1 MRSPADLWVY
11 LSTSPLIWLTLTV
24 CTWIAA
30 SELSLKLK
38 RNPLVNPVLTSIAFI
53 ALVMELFDIPY
64 QTFFAGAQFVH
75 FLLGP
80 ATVAIA
86 IPLYLQWH
94 EVRKVLLPIIIALS
108 VGSIAAIASVI
119 LLGWLVGLPKDVMI
133 SFLPKSA
140 TAGVAMA
147 ISSSLGGNP
156 SLTAVLV
163 ILTGIIGAL
172 IVTPMMN
179 RMGIR
184 DYAARGF
191 AVGLTSHGIGTARAY
206 EVDATAGLFAGIAM
220 ALNAVATSL
229 IVPFAAKW
237 LLGAP

>member
-1 MRSPADLWVY
+1 MRSPVDLWVY

-30 SELSLKLK
+30 VEISVRLK
-38 RNPLVNPVLTSIAFI
+38 RNPLVNPVMTSII
-53 ALVMELFDIPY
+53 VLSVVMTVFHIPY
-64 QTFFAGAQFVH
+64 EKFFAGAQFVH

-86 IPLYLQWH
+86 VPLYLQWD
-94 EVRKVLLPIIIALS
+94 EVKKVLAPIGVALAVGSVVAVLS
-108 VGSIAAIASVI
+108 VIA
-119 LLGWLVGLPKDVMI
+119 LGWLVGLPRDVLI

-206 EVDATAGLFAGIAM
+206 DVDPTAGLFAGIAM
-220 ALNAVATSL
+220 ALNAIATSI
-229 IVPFAAKW
+229 IVPLAARL
-237 LLGAP
+237 LLGS

>member
-1 MRSPADLWVY
+1 MRSPVELWVY

-30 SELSLKLK
+30 TELSIRLK
-38 RNPLVNPVLTSIAFI
+38 RNPLVNPVLTSILF
-53 ALVMELFDIPY
+53 LSVVMAVFGIPY
-64 QTFFAGAQFVH
+64 ERFFAGAQFVH

-86 IPLYLQWH
+86 VPLYKQWH
-94 EVRKVLLPIIIALS
+94 EVKRVLVPIGIALT
-108 VGSIAAIASVI
+108 VGSVIAIVSVVA
-119 LLGWLVGLPKDVMI
+119 LGTLVGLPREVMI
-133 SFLPKSA
+133 AFLPKSA

-147 ISSSLGGNP
+147 VSASLGGNP

-191 AVGLTSHGIGTARAY
+191 AVGLTAHGIGTARAY
-206 EVDATAGLFAGIAM
+206 DVDPTAGLFAGIAM
-220 ALNAVATSL
+220 ALNAVATSIL
-229 IVPFAAKW
+229 VPVAASL
-237 LLGAP
+237 LLG

>member
-1 MRSPADLWVY
+1 MRSPVELWVY

-30 SELSLKLK
+30 TELSIRLK
-38 RNPLVNPVLTSIAFI
+38 RNPLVNPVLTSILF
-53 ALVMELFDIPY
+53 LSVVMSVFSIPY
-64 QTFFAGAQFVH
+64 ESFFAGAQFVH

-86 IPLYLQWH
+86 VPLYKQWH
-94 EVRKVLLPIIIALS
+94 EVKRVLVPIGIALT
-108 VGSIAAIASVI
+108 VGSVIAIVSVVA
-119 LLGWLVGLPKDVMI
+119 LGTLVGLPREVMI
-133 SFLPKSA
+133 AFLPKSA

-147 ISSSLGGNP
+147 VSASLGGNP

-191 AVGLTSHGIGTARAY
+191 AVGLTAHGIGTARAY
-206 EVDATAGLFAGIAM
+206 EVDPTAGLFAGIAM
-220 ALNAVATSL
+220 ALNAVATSIL
-229 IVPFAAKW
+229 VPVAASL
-237 LLGAP
+237 LLG

>member
-1 MRSPADLWVY
+1 MRSPVDLWVY
-11 LSTSPLIWLTLTV
+11 LSTSPLIWLTLTI

-30 SELSLKLK
+30 VELSVRLK
-38 RNPLVNPVLTSIAFI
+38 RHPLLNPVMISIIFLS
-53 ALVMELFDIPY
+53 LVMTVFHIPY
-64 QTFFAGAQFVH
+64 ERFFAGAQFVH

-86 IPLYLQWH
+86 VPLYLQWD
-94 EVRKVLLPIIIALS
+94 EVKPVLAPIGVALI
-108 VGSIAAIASVI
+108 VGSLVAVISVI
-119 LLGWLVGLPKDVMI
+119 VLGSLVGLPRDVMV

-172 IVTPMMN
+172 IVTPLMN

-206 EVDATAGLFAGIAM
+206 EVDKTAGLFAGIAM
-220 ALNAVATSL
+220 ALNAIATSL
-229 IVPFAAKW
+229 IVPLAARL
-237 LLGAP
+237 LLGS

>member
-1 MRSPADLWVY
+1 MRSPVDLWVY
-11 LSTSPLIWLTLTV
+11 LSTSPLIWLTLTL
-24 CTWIAA
+24 CTWIGA
-30 SELSLKLK
+30 SELSRRFN
-38 RNPLVNPVLTSIAFI
+38 RNPLANPVLTSILFLS
-53 ALVMELFDIPY
+53 LVMTIFDIPY
-64 QTFFAGAQFVH
+64 ERFFEGAQFVH

-86 IPLYLQWH
+86 VPLFRQW
-94 EVRKVLLPIIIALS
+94 EQVKRLLLPIAAALTVGSLVAVLS
-108 VGSIAAIASVI
+108 VVALGS
-119 LLGWLVGLPKDVMI
+119 LLGLSDEVMI

-147 ISSSLGGNP
+147 ISASLGGNP

-172 IVTPMMN
+172 IVTPFMN
-179 RMGIR
+179 LMKIR

-206 EVDATAGLFAGIAM
+206 EVDETAGLFAGIAM
-220 ALNAVATSL
+220 ALNAVATAAVVPIAAAWL
-229 IVPFAAKW
+229 IR
-237 LLGAP
+237 

>member
-1 MRSPADLWVY
+1 VVGSV
-11 LSTSPLIWLTLTV
+11 
-24 CTWIAA
+24 
-30 SELSLKLK
+30 
-38 RNPLVNPVLTSIAFI
+38 
-53 ALVMELFDIPY
+53 
-64 QTFFAGAQFVH
+64 
-75 FLLGP
+75 
-80 ATVAIA
+80 VA
-86 IPLYLQWH
+86 
-94 EVRKVLLPIIIALS
+94 VLS
-108 VGSIAAIASVI
+108 VIA
-119 LLGWLVGLPKDVMI
+119 LGWLVGLPRDVLI

-206 EVDATAGLFAGIAM
+206 DVDPTAGLFAGIAM
-220 ALNAVATSL
+220 ALNAIATSI
-229 IVPFAAKW
+229 IVPLAARL
-237 LLGAP
+237 LLGS

>member
-1 MRSPADLWVY
+1 MRSPVDLWVY

-30 SELSLKLK
+30 SELSLKLN
-38 RNPLVNPVLTSIAFI
+38 RHPLVNPVLTSICFI
-53 ALVMELFDIPY
+53 ALVMEIFSIPY

-86 IPLYLQWH
+86 VPLYLQWH
-94 EVRKVLLPIIIALS
+94 EVRKVLLPIVIALT
-108 VGSIAAIASVI
+108 VGSLAAISSV
-119 LLGWLVGLPKDVMI
+119 LVLGWLVGLPKDVMI

-163 ILTGIIGAL
+163 ILTGIVGAL

-220 ALNAVATSL
+220 ALNAVATSI
-229 IVPFAAKW
+229 IVPFAAKL
-237 LLGAP
+237 LLGLQ

>member
-1 MRSPADLWVY
+1 MRSPVDLWVY

-30 SELSLKLK
+30 VEISVRLK
-38 RNPLVNPVLTSIAFI
+38 RNPLVNPVMTSII
-53 ALVMELFDIPY
+53 VLSVVMTVFHIPY
-64 QTFFAGAQFVH
+64 EKFFAGAQFVH

-86 IPLYLQWH
+86 VPLYLQWD
-94 EVRKVLLPIIIALS
+94 EVKKVLAPIGVALAVGSVVAVLS
-108 VGSIAAIASVI
+108 VIA
-119 LLGWLVGLPKDVMI
+119 LGWLVGLPRDVLI

-206 EVDATAGLFAGIAM
+206 DVDPTAGLFAGIAM
-220 ALNAVATSL
+220 ALNAIATSI
-229 IVPFAAKW
+229 IVPLAARL
-237 LLGAP
+237 LLG

>member
-1 MRSPADLWVY
+1 MRSPVDLWVY
-11 LSTSPLIWLTLTV
+11 LSTSPLIWLTLTI
-24 CTWIAA
+24 CTWIGAV
-30 SELSLKLK
+30 ELSVRLK
-38 RNPLVNPVLTSIAFI
+38 RNPLVNPVMTSIIVLSA
-53 ALVMELFDIPY
+53 VMTVFHIPY
-64 QTFFAGAQFVH
+64 EKFFAGAQFVH

-86 IPLYLQWH
+86 IPLYQQWD
-94 EVRKVLLPIIIALS
+94 EVKKVLAPIGVALVVGSVVAVLS
-108 VGSIAAIASVI
+108 VIA
-119 LLGWLVGLPKDVMI
+119 LGWLVGLPRDVLI

-206 EVDATAGLFAGIAM
+206 DVDPTAGLFAGIAM
-220 ALNAVATSL
+220 ALNAIATSI
-229 IVPFAAKW
+229 IVPLAARL
-237 LLGAP
+237 LLGS

>member
-1 MRSPADLWVY
+1 MRSPVDLWVY

-30 SELSLKLK
+30 VELSVRLK
-38 RNPLVNPVLTSIAFI
+38 RHPLLNPVMISILFLS
-53 ALVMELFDIPY
+53 LVMTLFHIPY
-64 QTFFAGAQFVH
+64 ERFFAGAQFVH

-86 IPLYLQWH
+86 VPLYLQWH
-94 EVRKVLLPIIIALS
+94 EVKRVLAPIGVALL
-108 VGSIAAIASVI
+108 VGSVVAVVSVI
-119 LLGWLVGLPKDVMI
+119 VLGTLVGLPHDVMV

-172 IVTPMMN
+172 IVTPLMN

-206 EVDATAGLFAGIAM
+206 EVDKTAGLFAGIAM
-220 ALNAVATSL
+220 ALNAIATSL
-229 IVPFAAKW
+229 IVPLAAHL
-237 LLGAP
+237 LLGS

>member
-1 MRSPADLWVY
+1 MRSPVDLWVY

-86 IPLYLQWH
+86 VPLYLQWH

-179 RMGIR
+179 RMGVR

-220 ALNAVATSL
+220 ALNAVATS
-229 IVPFAAKW
+229 IIGPFAAKW
-237 LLGAP
+237 LLGVP

>member
-1 MRSPADLWVY
+1 MRSPVDLWVY

-30 SELSLKLK
+30 VELSVRLK
-38 RNPLVNPVLTSIAFI
+38 RNPLVNPVMISIIVLSA
-53 ALVMELFDIPY
+53 VMSVFDIPY
-64 QTFFAGAQFVH
+64 EKFFAGAQFVH

-86 IPLYLQWH
+86 VPLYLQWA
-94 EVRKVLLPIIIALS
+94 EVKKVLAPIGVALAVGSVVAVLS
-108 VGSIAAIASVI
+108 VIA
-119 LLGWLVGLPKDVMI
+119 LGWLVDLPRDVLI

-147 ISSSLGGNP
+147 ISASLGGNP

-163 ILTGIIGAL
+163 ILTGITGAL

-206 EVDATAGLFAGIAM
+206 DVDPTAGLFAGIAM
-220 ALNAVATSL
+220 ALNAIATSI
-229 IVPFAAKW
+229 IVPLAARL
-237 LLGAP
+237 LLGS

>member
-1 MRSPADLWVY
+1 MRSPVELWVY

-30 SELSLKLK
+30 TELSIRLK
-38 RNPLVNPVLTSIAFI
+38 RNPLVNPVLTSILF
-53 ALVMELFDIPY
+53 LSVVMAVFSIPY
-64 QTFFAGAQFVH
+64 ERFFAGAQFVH

-86 IPLYLQWH
+86 VPLYKQWH
-94 EVRKVLLPIIIALS
+94 EVKRVLVPIGIALT
-108 VGSIAAIASVI
+108 VGSVVAIVSVVA
-119 LLGWLVGLPKDVMI
+119 LGTLVGLPREVMI
-133 SFLPKSA
+133 AFLPKSA

-147 ISSSLGGNP
+147 VSASLGGNP

-191 AVGLTSHGIGTARAY
+191 AVGLTAHGIGTARAY
-206 EVDATAGLFAGIAM
+206 EVDPTAGLFAGIAM
-220 ALNAVATSL
+220 ALNAVATSIL
-229 IVPFAAKW
+229 VPVAASL
-237 LLGAP
+237 LLG